1 MDKQLYVCAF
11 LKIDENHAV
20 CYTVISDRVA
30 ETCEACDRGNP
41 CGDSSIFLLKFAT
54 KFSCIFL
61 RVVVYY
67 STRRDTVWDKM
78 KSSSNA

>member
-41 CGDSSIFLLKFAT
+41 CGGSSIF
-54 KFSCIFL
+54 
-61 RVVVYY
+61 
-67 STRRDTVWDKM
+67 
-78 KSSSNA
+78 